1 MASRRV
7 KPAGGFELWWWYFMR
22 ISGLLLVFL
31 ALGHLTITHIINNV
45 EVINYAFVTNRWAN
59 PKTGVLWRLW
69 DLTMINLAVLHGFNG
84 LRQVLWEYV
93 VRPGTRK
100 VVVTL
105 IWIVT
110 VGIIGIGSYAIL
122 MFQPDKEYL
131 KRFYE
136 ANPELRKE
144 QSAIPLADER
154 DQPWRP
160 RPPVRDGT
168 LDMNNYHRFDCI
180 IVGAGGAG
188 LMAALEASKRAG
200 TAVVSKLYPTRS
212 HTGAAQG
219 GIAAAL
225 ANLEE
230 DSWENHAYDT
240 IKGGDFLVDQTAAE
254 ILCKEAVECI
264 YDLEHMGLPFDRT
277 ADGRISQRRF
287 GGHTKPNP
295 AYDPA
300 APAGTPNAR
309 PRIPVMRACHSA
321 DRTGHMILQTLYQ
334 QCIKQGVTFF
344 DEFHMLDLIMV
355 EGECRGIV
363 AIEIATGQLHVFHA
377 KAVLLATGGF
387 GRMFKVSSNA
397 YALTGDGPSI
407 AYRHGLPMEDMEFFQ
422 FHPTGIYRLGILLSE
437 ACRGDGGIMLNDKGE
452 RFMERYAPNLK
463 DLASRDVCSRSI
475 YQEVR
480 AGRGIGGKDYVFLD
494 IRADTINKFGTSPTG
509 QKVDSAWVESRLPD
523 IIEFARTYLGVDP
536 IKEPMPIQPT
546 AHYAMGGLPT
556 DVAGRVIRDASG
568 NAVPGLWAAG
578 ETACVSVHGANR
590 LGTNSLVD
598 LVVYGRRSGR
608 DLARFALENE
618 FKPLPPNPE
627 AAAKAEV
634 EGLLSRPHKYPWIKL
649 RDQMQRTMMDN
660 CGVYRTEETLTKARD
675 EIRWLK
681 EQYATLGVQDKGSV
695 FNTGLLEILELGNL
709 LDTAEATVA
718 AALAR
723 QESRGAHSREDFPN
737 RDDERFFKHSL
748 VYKDGDGARVDY
760 KDVDIVYVEK
770 DGQKTPKYPL
780 EIRKY

>member
-1 MASRRV
+1 
-7 KPAGGFELWWWYFMR
+7 
-22 ISGLLLVFL
+22 
-31 ALGHLTITHIINNV
+31 
-45 EVINYAFVTNRWAN
+45 
-59 PKTGVLWRLW
+59 
-69 DLTMINLAVLHGFNG
+69 
-84 LRQVLWEYV
+84 
-93 VRPGTRK
+93 
-100 VVVTL
+100 
-105 IWIVT
+105 
-110 VGIIGIGSYAIL
+110 
-122 MFQPDKEYL
+122 
-131 KRFYE
+131 
-136 ANPELRKE
+136 
-144 QSAIPLADER
+144 
-154 DQPWRP
+154 
-160 RPPVRDGT
+160 
-168 LDMNNYHRFDCI
+168 MNNYHRFDCI

-188 LMAALEASKRAG
+188 LMAALESSKRTG

-225 ANLEE
+225 ANLEQ

-240 IKGGDFLVDQTAAE
+240 IKGGDFLVDQTPAE

-277 ADGRISQRRF
+277 AAGRISQRRF
-287 GGHTKPNP
+287 GGHTKQNP
-295 AYDPA
+295 DYDPS

-309 PRIPVMRACHSA
+309 PRVPVMRACHSA

-355 EGECRGIV
+355 DGECRGIV
-363 AIEIATGQLHVFHA
+363 AIEIATGQLHTFHA
-377 KAVLLATGGF
+377 KSVLLATGGF

-397 YALTGDGPSI
+397 YALTGDGPAI
-407 AYRHGLPMEDMEFFQ
+407 AYRHGIPLEDLEFFQ

-480 AGRGIGGKDYVFLD
+480 AGRGIGGKDYVYLD
-494 IRADTINKFGTSPTG
+494 IRAETINKYGTSPTG
-509 QKVDSAWVESRLPD
+509 EKVDSHWVEGRLPD

-546 AHYAMGGLPT
+546 AHYAMGGVPT
-556 DVAGRVIRDASG
+556 DVWGRVILDAQHTP
-568 NAVPGLWAAG
+568 VPGLYAAG
-578 ETACVSVHGANR
+578 ESACVSVHGANR

-608 DLARFALENE
+608 DMARHALESE
-618 FKPLPPNPE
+618 FRPIPPRPE
-627 AAAKAEV
+627 AAAKAQID
-634 EGLLSRPHKYPWIKL
+634 GLLSRPRQVPWVKL
-649 RDQMQRTMMDN
+649 RDQMQRVMMDN
-660 CGVYRTEETLTKARD
+660 CGVYRTGELLEVARD
-675 EIRWLK
+675 EIRGLK
-681 EQYATLGVQDKGSV
+681 EQYATLGVQDKGTV

-709 LDTAEATVA
+709 LDLAEATVA

-723 QESRGAHSREDFPN
+723 TESRGAHSREDFPD
-737 RDDERFFKHSL
+737 RDDARFFKHSL
-748 VYKDGDGARVDY
+748 VYKDGGGTRVEY
-760 KDVDIVYVEK
+760 KDVDIILTEK
-770 DGQKTPKYPL
+770 DGQEVPKYPL
-780 EIRKY
+780 EVRKY